1 MVDILTLGL
10 YALSANVKGKRERKQ
25 AADAAAA
32 ATAATKAEQQ
42 FELSKID
49 REQAAIANRER
60 VTNIE
65 KQTQYF
71 LYQNPNDKNDIFAA
85 PHIPGSKHPPGFNI
99 VGTRTGAESK
109 FTMVTEFNGDTPS
122 VGTPLFTVGGR
133 VDTLK
138 NHRKMYGAKVDLMPL
153 NQVGAI
159 NKDDE
164 YDIWS
169 KEERTVGLGATE
181 QQDIVV
187 GNQIFSLGQAA
198 EAEALALDL
207 GLKPQLRTREVLPG
221 GKVIGAPTYSDTAGT
236 QLRTQTRF
244 NVAIPAKKEG
254 EAGEVISNLTDTQV
268 NVELLNRGLRRDQV
282 IISTIEEQI
291 GPNDTI
297 ASSKV
302 INVAG
307 RADVTKEEQFYN
319 ARIGNI
325 VFNNM
330 SRTELEATAEE
341 MGYDLEDVAYT
352 PVTRKYKNG
361 ELISTTYGE
370 FKPAATQKKDMAY
383 VTGKDGQPTPV
394 VAESQAALDRQ
405 FGDMDGYDYAGKV
418 EVRGDTIVG
427 SVEAVEVE
435 DIELT
440 LEDGSTVLASE
451 ATPDD
456 RINAVGQRI
465 VKINSDSGEI
475 TGTGTMSSAPIS
487 GIARDMNIGYKLN
500 GVRHLGV
507 KASLTPGDTLVKMHS
522 KLDNDTLS
530 ELNASE
536 DTETYVQQA
545 VPAIV
550 QAILDINT
558 QREQAV
564 PAGISADSLINNKFA
579 YVERHYGQF
588 LKVDGLKEAL
598 IAADTIELSTKKAK
612 VLEEVANSSSP
623 GSLPLVVETS
633 SNPDT
638 MDEDNETGN
647 LIRNGKDVVFVP
659 SFVPSKYA
667 DFSANVLAPKL
678 MTLNGNDK
686 NETESSMLSLTV
698 LKRNWDG
705 SPVVK
710 GEKNIIQPAV
720 NQPFIAAFEDLSN
733 INTSLKTDSGADIT
747 YLDLFISFAN
757 GENTNL
763 VEDDYRFIANR
774 VIRASTSLTD
784 AVEVVEQFIKKRP
797 AVIDAFTYIS
807 PSVRDAA
814 IANGLGQ
821 YSTSQTEQQFRADEQ
836 VIKSG
841 VRGIQ
846 IANKILETYHRPDG
860 TMRQSSAVG
869 DIVLG
874 VEGLEYLAGEAMSL
888 FRTALGGTDAKAI
901 ADSYLGSVDNLKQQ
915 VGLDTSSAGNAGR
928 SQIEAIV
935 SEIAADVAKQKDADS
950 RALAARQF
958 HIVTLAYELSAT
970 IQGGTGGRT
979 ISDQDVALILRALRQ
994 KMLASPESQV
1004 AVIQEAREMMRE
1016 IVAVAQLS
1024 KEKQDTAKA
1033 AAFRIV
1039 QSLSAVADG
1048 GFHRNITPQSI
1059 ASRFGAVQTSDA
1071 IPDETLLNSINL
1083 QRSMSGQEP
1092 YKSLDEVPEAE
1103 TTAFIGGVR

>member
-32 ATAATKAEQQ
+32 ATAATQAEQQ

-71 LYQNPNDKNDIFAA
+71 YYQNPNDKNDVFAA
-85 PHIPGSKHPPGFNI
+85 PHIPGSKHPEGYDI
-99 VGTRTGAESK
+99 VGTRTGAETK
-109 FTMVTEFNGDTPS
+109 FQLTTQFNGDAPA
-122 VGTPLFTVGGR
+122 VGTGLYTINGR

-159 NKDDE
+159 NKDGE

-187 GNQIFSLGQAA
+187 GNQIFSLSQAA
-198 EAEALALDL
+198 EAEALGLTL

-254 EAGEVISNLTDTQV
+254 ETGEVISNLTDTQV

-291 GPNDTI
+291 GPNNTI

-302 INVAG
+302 TNVAG
-307 RADVTKEEQFYN
+307 RADVTREEQFFN

-330 SRTELEATAEE
+330 SRTELESTAEE
-341 MGYDLEDVAYT
+341 MGYDLADITYT
-352 PVTRKYKNG
+352 PVTKKYKNG
-361 ELISTTYGE
+361 ELISTIHGE
-370 FKPAATQKKDMAY
+370 TKHAKEQKKHVAY
-383 VTGKDGQPTPV
+383 VTGKDGQMTPV
-394 VAESQAALDRQ
+394 IAESKAALDRQ
-405 FGDMDGYDYAGKV
+405 FGDMDGYDYAGTAN
-418 EVRGDTIVG
+418 VRNEAIVG
-427 SVEAVEVE
+427 AVEAVEVE

-456 RINAVGQRI
+456 RMNAVGQRI

-530 ELNASE
+530 ELNAAE

-550 QAILDINT
+550 QAISDINT
-558 QREQAV
+558 EKQAV
-564 PAGISADSLINNKFA
+564 LPPGQQPLGGIKSSLGFVKQ
-579 YVERHYGQF
+579 YYPQF
-588 LKVDGLKEAL
+588 LEVDGMREAL
-598 IAADTIELSTKKAK
+598 IASDTIK
-612 VLEEVANSSSP
+612 LEETKGDVLKKVSTASAP
-623 GSLPLVVETS
+623 GSLPVIVETS

-647 LIRNGKDVVFVP
+647 FTSMGKDVSLVPTFVP
-659 SFVPSKYA
+659 PQHA
-667 DFSANVLAPKL
+667 DFSATVLMPKIL
-678 MTLNGNDK
+678 AINGNNTK
-686 NETESSMLSLTV
+686 KAQSSMFSLISF
-698 LKRNWDG
+698 RREWDG
-705 SPVVK
+705 TPI
-710 GEKNIIQPAV
+710 EKDGVLQPEV
-720 NQPFIAAFEDLSN
+720 NQPLIAALQGFD
-733 INTSLKTDSGADIT
+733 KRKIT
-747 YLDLFISFAN
+747 IDGQEVSYLDMFISLAN
-757 GENTNL
+757 GENISL
-763 VEDDYRFIANR
+763 KEDDFRYFANQ
-774 VIRASTSLTD
+774 VIGASKSVTD
-784 AVEVVEQFIKKRP
+784 AVEAVEQFIVQHP
-797 AVIDAFTYIS
+797 ANLDVFTYVA

-814 IANGLGQ
+814 IANGLAG
-821 YSTSQTEQQFRADEQ
+821 YGTSQTEQQFRADQQ

-841 VRGIQ
+841 ARGIG
-846 IANKILETYHRPDG
+846 IANKILETYYRPDG

-874 VEGLEYLAGEAMSL
+874 VEGLEYLAGEAMGL

-901 ADSYLGSVDNLKQQ
+901 ADAYLGSVDNLKQQ

-935 SEIAADVAKQKDADS
+935 SDIAADVAKAKDADS

-1004 AVIQEAREMMRE
+1004 AVIQEAREMMRD
-1016 IVAVAQLS
+1016 IVAIAQLS
-1024 KEKQDTAKA
+1024 TTRDAKKA
-1033 AAFRIV
+1033 AAFNLV
-1039 QSLSAVADG
+1039 QGLSAVADG
-1048 GFHRNITPQSI
+1048 GFHRNITPQSV
-1059 ASRFGAVQTSDA
+1059 AARFGAVQTSDA

-1092 YKSLDEVPEAE
+1092 YKSLDKVPEAE
-1103 TTAFIGGVR
+1103 KTAFIGGVR